1 MLNNNIILT
10 ILSNNF
16 VYNCLYNI
24 YFSLIVFSSL
34 FLILS
39 ISVIRLLLF
48 VTMRYRKSYLAH
60 SRDSIVSISS
70 IKPIQSLA
78 SQVTRRKVTT
88 IKLRKHDA
96 E

>member
-1 MLNNNIILT
+1 MYISLL
-10 ILSNNF
+10 LSRF
-16 VYNCLYNI
+16 FI
-24 YFSLIVFSSL
+24 SFS
-34 FLILS
+34 
-39 ISVIRLLLF
+39 RLLYLCYPI
-48 VTMRYRKSYLAH
+48 VIVCYGAYRKSYLAH